1 MFELIKTTVRGGV
14 LFLIPVII
22 LVAVFKQA
30 HELIGKIAGPIFANM
45 PVERVVGIAVLD
57 LLTLALVLLVCFLAG
72 LAAKTRAAVRFV
84 SSLESEFLSK
94 IPAYDLAKTKL
105 TSQLRFEEAE
115 DLHPVLVRF
124 DDQWQIGFEVERIA
138 GGKVAIYVPGSPD
151 PWSGAVTILTDDRV
165 TRLDS
170 KLTAALGIF
179 KNLGKGASAE
189 VQHYMQTT

>member
-1 MFELIKTTVRGGV
+1 MSEFIKTTIRGGV
-14 LFLIPVII
+14 LFLVPVII
-22 LVAVFKQA
+22 LLAVFKQA
-30 HELIGKIAGPIFANM
+30 HQLIAKMAGPILANV

-84 SSLESEFLSK
+84 SSLETEFLSK

-105 TSQLRFEEAE
+105 TSQLRFEESE
-115 DLHPVLVRF
+115 DLHPVLARF
-124 DDQWQIGFEVERIA
+124 DDQWKIGIEVERIA
-138 GGKVAIYVPGSPD
+138 GGKVVIYVPGSPD

-170 KLTAALGIF
+170 KLTATLGVF

-189 VQHYMQTT
+189 VQHYLQKG

>member
-1 MFELIKTTVRGGV
+1 MPEFIKTTIRGGV

-30 HELIGKIAGPIFANM
+30 HQLIGKIAGPIFAHV

-57 LLTLALVLLVCFLAG
+57 LLTLAVVLLVCFLAG
-72 LAAKTRAAVRFV
+72 LAAKTRAATRFV
-84 SSLESEFLSK
+84 SSLETEFLSK

-105 TSQLRFEEAE
+105 TGQLRFEEAE
-115 DLHPVLVRF
+115 DLHPVLARF
-124 DDQWQIGFEVERIA
+124 DDQWQIGFEVERIT
-138 GGKVAIYVPGSPD
+138 GGKVVIYVPGAPD

-165 TRLDS
+165 TRLGS

-179 KNLGKGASAE
+179 KSLGKGASPE
-189 VQHYMQTT
+189 VQHYLQKG